1 MCSRVRD
8 DGFYEFNAF
17 LSVKVSDM
25 DDYLGISC
33 LESVDFDVFLTQPGY
48 FSYAFCESGHK
59 CTHHQVFSY
68 GHDLLVAFCSIFIRR
83 YLNLEMQIFSNLISN
98 ISLVD
103 EKKLLQR

>member
-1 MCSRVRD
+1 MCSRVCD
-8 DGFYEFNAF
+8 DGFYEFNAL

-25 DDYLGISC
+25 NDYLGISC

-68 GHDLLVAFCSIFIRR
+68 AHDLLVAFCSIFIRR
-83 YLNLEMQIFSNLISN
+83 YLNLEMKIFSNLISN